1 MKQMKALGISQAG
14 LPFEFSVSVTLH
26 GMERSLWQR
35 QQKRV
40 PVGVWSQ
47 LWEGAETPWIP

>member
-1 MKQMKALGISQAG
+1 MKQMKALGSSQAG
-14 LPFEFSVSVTLH
+14 LPFEFSVSVTLQ
-26 GMERSLWQR
+26 GMGWALWQR

-40 PVGVWSQ
+40 LVGVWSQ

>member
-14 LPFEFSVSVTLH
+14 LPFEFSVSVTLQ
-26 GMERSLWQR
+26 GMGRSLWQR